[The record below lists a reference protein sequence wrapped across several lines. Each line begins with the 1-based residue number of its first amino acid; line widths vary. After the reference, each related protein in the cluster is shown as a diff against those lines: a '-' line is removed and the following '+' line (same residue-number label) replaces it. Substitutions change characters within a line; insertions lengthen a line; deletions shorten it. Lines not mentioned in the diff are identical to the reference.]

1 VTGLWD
7 CPGGG
12 NAPALGMGAKY
23 IPNTKDQ
30 KAALRFAKKQ
40 NPPPNFKKS
49 SDAPAIKAKGQAP
62 KRAE

>member
-1 VTGLWD
+1 M
-7 CPGGG
+7 
-12 NAPALGMGAKY
+12 GMGAKY